1 MTEQIIKEQIDY
13 YRARAGEYDEWF
25 LRQGRYDHG
34 EDFNRRWFD
43 QAAQIR
49 AALDAF
55 APRGDVLEIACGTGL
70 WSEQLAR
77 HATHLTAIDT
87 APEVI
92 AINRQ
97 RLGDQ
102 DYVRYEEAD
111 IFTWQPPKRY
121 DAVFFSFWL
130 SQVPADH
137 FELFWQK
144 VRSALK
150 DDGRFFLVDSIY
162 NQTTTANNHVLL
174 GRDSTVQDRK
184 LNDGRSYRIVKIYYE
199 PEDLA
204 ARLSALGWQ
213 SDLKRSADYFLYG
226 SGGPLL

>member
-1 MTEQIIKEQIDY
+1 MSEQIIKEQMDY

-34 EDFNRRWFD
+34 EQFNRRWFD

-49 AALDAF
+49 AALAAF
-55 APRGDVLEIACGTGL
+55 APGGDVLEIACGTGL
-70 WSEQLAR
+70 WSEHLAR
-77 HATHLTAIDT
+77 CATHLTAIDSSE
-87 APEVI
+87 EVL

-97 RLGDQ
+97 RLQ
-102 DYVRYEEAD
+102 SRENVSYEQAD
-111 IFTWQPPKRY
+111 IFTWQPQKRY
-121 DAVFFSFWL
+121 DVVFFSFWL
-130 SQVPADH
+130 SHVPADH
-137 FELFWQK
+137 FVLFWDK

-150 DDGRFFLVDSIY
+150 GDGRFFLVDSLY
-162 NQTTTANNHVLL
+162 NQTTTANNHVLN

-199 PEDLA
+199 PEELA
-204 ARLSALGWQ
+204 ARLAALGWQ

-226 SGGPLL
+226 SGGSL

>member
-1 MTEQIIKEQIDY
+1 MSEQIIKEQIDY

-34 EDFNRRWFD
+34 EEFNERWFA
-43 QAAQIR
+43 QAAQAR
-49 AALDAF
+49 AALSAF
-55 APRGDVLEIACGTGL
+55 APRGDVLEIACGTGI
-70 WSEQLAR
+70 WSECLVH

-87 APEVI
+87 SKEVI

-97 RLGDQ
+97 RLQGQ
-102 DYVRYEEAD
+102 KNVSYEQAD
-111 IFTWQPPKRY
+111 IFTWQPQKRY
-121 DAVFFSFWL
+121 DVVFFSFWL
-130 SQVPADH
+130 SHVPADY
-137 FELFWQK
+137 FAPFWDR

-150 DDGRFFLVDSIY
+150 DDGRFFLVDSLY
-162 NQTTTANNHVLL
+162 NQTTTANNHVLG

-199 PEDLA
+199 PEELA
-204 ARLSALGWQ
+204 ACLAALGWQ

-226 SGGPLL
+226 SGGPL